1 MSDKLGSGAMEKGIG
16 ELGSWTTALGK
27 APSLS

>member
-1 MSDKLGSGAMEKGIG
+1 MSDELGSGAMEKGIR
-16 ELGSWTTALGK
+16 ELGSWTALGK